1 MAKRVTR
8 LLRLWFTLDGAVD
21 RKAYLAS
28 GVALMIVK
36 YFGDAWLVWRAT
48 GIHWEPEDYLLHVHS
63 LMTLAL
69 PGAPR
74 WLLPV
79 LALWALPF
87 IWIGVSLTLRRAIDA
102 GLSPWSTVA
111 FFIPFVNFVLML
123 VLVTAPSSPSAK
135 NPRATNR
142 ELPAGRRL
150 PAAAIAI
157 GSALLLA
164 VAVFGFSTLIVKQ
177 YAAAT
182 IFGTPFAMGALAGFL
197 FNRKHPDDPMD
208 TIKLSTCL
216 FIFAAGAFLLFA
228 YDGAVCIFMAFP
240 IALTVGLL
248 GSFFGRAVALCGR
261 RAMPPAI
268 SAMLVL
274 PVCIALE
281 PPHTTGRTLHE
292 VRSSVEIN
300 APPDR
305 VWENVI
311 AFRPITA
318 PPDWISS
325 LGVAYPESAHIEG
338 SGVGA
343 VRYCVFST
351 GAFVEPITTW
361 EPARRLAFDVASSPD
376 PMHELSPYKNL
387 SPPHLH
393 GYLRSRRGEFRLVE
407 LPGERTRL
415 EGSTWY
421 EIELAPEGY
430 WQMWSDFL
438 IHRIHTRVLEHI
450 RADTEAVVSVQAARA
465 DSVLR

>member
-1 MAKRVTR
+1 MANQVTR
-8 LLRLWFTLDGAVD
+8 PFHFWFTLNGAVD
-21 RKAYLAS
+21 RRSYLAS
-28 GVALMIVK
+28 GVVLMIVK
-36 YFGDAWLVWRAT
+36 YLGDAWIVWRAT
-48 GIHWEPEDYLLHVHS
+48 GIYWEPEDYLLHVHS
-63 LMTLAL
+63 LLTLAL
-69 PGAPR
+69 PGAPS

-87 IWIGVSLTLRRAIDA
+87 IWIGVSLSLRRAIDA
-102 GLSPWSTVA
+102 GLSPWLTVA

-123 VLVTAPSSPSAK
+123 VLVIAPSSPSAK
-135 NPRATNR
+135 NADATNPA
-142 ELPAGRRL
+142 LPAGRRL
-150 PAAAIAI
+150 PDAALAI
-157 GSALLLA
+157 GAALLLA
-164 VAVFGFSTLIVKQ
+164 VAAFGFSTLLVKQ
-177 YAAAT
+177 YVAAT
-182 IFGTPFAMGALAGFL
+182 IYGTPFAMGALAGFL
-197 FNRKHPDDPMD
+197 FNRKHPGDPMD
-208 TIKLSTCL
+208 TIKLSTFL
-216 FIFAAGAFLLFA
+216 FIFTAGAFLLFA
-228 YDGAVCIFMAFP
+228 YDGALCILMAFP
-240 IALTVGLL
+240 IAFTVGLL
-248 GSFFGRAVALCGR
+248 GAFFGRAVALCGR

-281 PPHTTGRTLHE
+281 PPHMTGKMLRE

-305 VWENVI
+305 VWDNVI
-311 AFRPITA
+311 AFRPIMA

-325 LGVAYPESAHIEG
+325 LGVAYPKSAHIEG

-351 GAFVEPITTW
+351 GAFVEPITAW
-361 EPARRLAFDVASSPD
+361 EPATRLAFDVASSPD
-376 PMHELSPYKNL
+376 PMRELSPYKNL
-387 SPPHLH
+387 SPSHLH

-407 LPGERTRL
+407 LPGKRTRL

-421 EIELAPEGY
+421 EIEMAPEGY

-450 RADTEAVVSVQAARA
+450 RADTEAVVSVQAATA

>member
-1 MAKRVTR
+1 MPNRVTQ
-8 LLRLWFTLDGAVD
+8 LLRFWFTLDGAVN
-21 RKAYLAS
+21 RKTYLAS

-36 YFGDAWLVWRAT
+36 YLGDAWLVWRAT
-48 GIHWEPEDYLLHVHS
+48 GIHWEPEDYLPHVHS
-63 LMTLAL
+63 LLTLAL
-69 PGAPR
+69 PGAPS

-87 IWIGVSLTLRRAIDA
+87 IWIGVSLTLRRTIDA
-102 GLSPWSTVA
+102 GLSPWLTVA

-123 VLVTAPSSPSAK
+123 VLVMAPSSPGAK
-135 NPRATNR
+135 KPRATNR
-142 ELPAGRRL
+142 AFRAGPRL
-150 PAAAIAI
+150 PAAVLAI

-164 VAVFGFSTLIVKQ
+164 VAVFGLSSLLVKQ
-177 YAAAT
+177 YGAAT

-197 FNRKHPDDPMD
+197 FNRKHPGDPMD
-208 TIKLSTCL
+208 TIKLSTFL
-216 FIFAAGAFLLFA
+216 FIFTAGAFLLFA
-228 YDGAVCIFMAFP
+228 YDGAVCILMAFP
-240 IALTVGLL
+240 IAFTVGLL
-248 GSFFGRAVALCGR
+248 GAFFGRAVALCGQ

-268 SAMLVL
+268 SAMLIL
-274 PVCIALE
+274 PVCVALE
-281 PPHTTGRTLHE
+281 PPHMAGRILRE
-292 VRSSVEIN
+292 VRSSVEID

-305 VWENVI
+305 VWEDVI
-311 AFRPITA
+311 AFRPITE
-318 PPDWISS
+318 PPDWIAS

-351 GAFVEPITTW
+351 GAFVEPITAW
-361 EPARRLAFDVASSPD
+361 EPARQLAFDVTSSPD
-376 PMHELSPYKNL
+376 PMRELSPYKNL
-387 SPPHLH
+387 SPPYLH

-407 LPGERTRL
+407 LPGKRTRL

-421 EIELAPEGY
+421 EIEMAPEGY

-450 RADTEAVVSVQAARA
+450 RADAEASGSVQAATS